1 MDFTIVKLLFDFG
14 LLILIW
20 MVQLII
26 YPGFKHYQKEDL
38 IKWHRVYALRI
49 TLIVMPL
56 MIGQLLI
63 NVASIY
69 MIFSFYSLISLILV
83 VLVWLST
90 FMQFVPMHSC
100 ISDGIFDSTLI
111 NRLVHLNWL
120 RTFLWTTI
128 FLFGLLGYFIQL

>member
-1 MDFTIVKLLFDFG
+1 MVKLLFDFG

-90 FMQFVPMHSC
+90 FIQFVPMHSR
-100 ISDGIFDSTLI
+100 ISDGIFDRTLI
-111 NRLVHLNWL
+111 HRLVHLNWL

>member
-90 FMQFVPMHSC
+90 FIQFVPMHSR

-128 FLFGLLGYFIQL
+128 FLFGLLVYFIQL